1 MAHLLAVVQ
10 YLQTHLL
17 SVFLALIVTYVIG
30 FIWHGPLFGKE
41 WIRLNKITP
50 PKKSEMKMSMMYP
63 GLTANL
69 VLVIAESAVLG
80 RALQIL
86 SLSSIFDA
94 LIIAT
99 IIWLPFTALTLLNI
113 NTWAGKPLKV
123 TILDAA
129 HAIVSLWAVA
139 AVLYW
144 TL

>member
-1 MAHLLAVVQ
+1 MIHILAVFQ

-17 SVFLALIVTYVIG
+17 SVFLAIIVTYVIG

-41 WIRLNKITP
+41 WMRLNKITP

-113 NTWAGKPLKV
+113 NSWAGKPLKV